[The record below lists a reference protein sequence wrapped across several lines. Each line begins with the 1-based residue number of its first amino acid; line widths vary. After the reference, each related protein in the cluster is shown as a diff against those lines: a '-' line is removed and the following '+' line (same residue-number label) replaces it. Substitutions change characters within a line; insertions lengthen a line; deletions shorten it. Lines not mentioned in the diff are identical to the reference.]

1 MSNDQW
7 AATNRSCWL
16 YQHAGC
22 IFALIGMLL
31 AIGGCF
37 TQEYVSIHH
46 PQMKKV
52 LWSFSII
59 CAGMTGLML
68 GNMVQNLYGKA
79 DTDLLTSLGNRR
91 YFYRRL
97 TNELREIKETKHF
110 SVLALVDVDNF
121 KRINDTVG
129 HIAGDQ
135 VLIRIS
141 NIFRE
146 NVGLRDSII
155 RWGGDEFAFI
165 FSGSSIGEA
174 RIIMERI
181 RKQINADPLVHG
193 ITISAGLAEIKEQM
207 NIDQV
212 LSQADYLL
220 YKAKEIKNSVI
231 A

>member
-7 AATNRSCWL
+7 IVTNRSCWL
-16 YQHAGC
+16 YQHAGY
-22 IFALIGMLL
+22 IFALTGILL

-37 TQEYVSIHH
+37 TQDYISFYH
-46 PQMKKV
+46 PQMKEV
-52 LWSFSII
+52 LWSFIVI
-59 CAGMTGLML
+59 CSGMTGLML
-68 GNMVQNLYGKA
+68 GNMMQNLYWKA
-79 DTDLLTSLGNRR
+79 DTDPLTSLGNRR
-91 YFYRRL
+91 CFYRRL
-97 TNELREIKETKHF
+97 TNELREIKETKHS

-129 HIAGDQ
+129 HTAGDQ
-135 VLIRIS
+135 VLLRIS
-141 NIFRE
+141 NIFRK
-146 NVGLRDSII
+146 NVGSYDSII

-165 FSGSSIGEA
+165 FPGSSIGEA

-207 NIDQV
+207 SIDQV

>member
-1 MSNDQW
+1 
-7 AATNRSCWL
+7 
-16 YQHAGC
+16 
-22 IFALIGMLL
+22 
-31 AIGGCF
+31 
-37 TQEYVSIHH
+37 
-46 PQMKKV
+46 
-52 LWSFSII
+52 
-59 CAGMTGLML
+59 ML
-68 GNMVQNLYGKA
+68 GNMVQNLYWQA
-79 DTDLLTSLGNRR
+79 DTDPLTSLGNRR

-97 TNELREIKETKHF
+97 MNELREIKETKHF

-129 HIAGDQ
+129 HTAGDQ